1 MLRILSVVAFSCQK
15 KFYNSCMPRRF
26 RKIQKRTKPVE
37 GVSGRFWAAFSDAYT
52 FGATLLVS
60 MGIFGVAGYYLDQW
74 FGTLP
79 TFTVALLLIGIYLS
93 FRVFI
98 KDVLKRGR
106 VRNG

>member
-1 MLRILSVVAFSCQK
+1 MLRKLSVVALSCQK
-15 KFYNSCMPRRF
+15 IFYNLGMPRRF
-26 RKIQKRTKPVE
+26 RKIRKQRKPVE
-37 GVSGRFWAAFSDAYT
+37 AGSGRFWAAFSDAYT

-74 FGTLP
+74 LGTLP

>member
-1 MLRILSVVAFSCQK
+1 
-15 KFYNSCMPRRF
+15 
-26 RKIQKRTKPVE
+26 
-37 GVSGRFWAAFSDAYT
+37 
-52 FGATLLVS
+52 VS

-74 FGTLP
+74 LGTLP

-106 VRNG
+106 VRMGNELTLSVNSFYWSFVVTAYCGYCAGI